1 MARVFSIEDGNISKK
16 PIITSQNRTYT
27 DVDLSF
33 KKKNNGEL
41 FKKTDAAA
49 VKQAVKNL
57 LLTNLG
63 EKPFRPFY
71 GGDLNRFLFNLSE
84 EFDEIEIE
92 DTIASAMAIDEPRA
106 QLQSVKSVLSPDYNS
121 VQVTVKFQIV
131 STQEPVELNIT
142 LARLR

>member
-1 MARVFSIEDGNISKK
+1 MARVFSLEDGNLSKK

-27 DVDLSF
+27 DIDLSF

-41 FKKTDAAA
+41 FKKTDAEA

-63 EKPFRPFY
+63 EKPFRPFF
-71 GGDLNRFLFNLSE
+71 GGDLSRFLFSLDE
-84 EFDEIEIE
+84 EFDEVEIE
-92 DTIASAMAIDEPRA
+92 DTIANAIAMDEPRA
-106 QLQSVKSVLSPDYNS
+106 ILRDVKATLSSDTNS
-121 VQVTVKFQIV
+121 VDVRVSFQVV
-131 STQEPVELNIT
+131 STKEAVALNVT

>member
-1 MARVFSIEDGNISKK
+1 MARVFSLEDGNISKK

-27 DVDLSF
+27 DIDLSF
-33 KKKNNGEL
+33 SRKSTGDV
-41 FKKTDAAA
+41 FKKTDAAS

-84 EFDEIEIE
+84 EFDEVEIE

-106 QLQSVKSVLSPDYNS
+106 QLQNVRSVLSPDNNS
-121 VQVTVKFQIV
+121 VQVTVNFQVV
-131 STQEPVELNIT
+131 STQEPIELNIT

>member
-16 PIITSQNRTYT
+16 PIITSQDRTYT

-121 VQVTVKFQIV
+121 VQVTVNFQVV

>member
-33 KKKNNGEL
+33 KKKNTGEL

-84 EFDEIEIE
+84 EFDEVEIE

-106 QLQSVKSVLSPDYNS
+106 QLQSVKSVLSPDFNS
-121 VQVTVKFQIV
+121 VQVTVNFQVV

>member
-1 MARVFSIEDGNISKK
+1 MARVFSLEDGNISKK

-27 DVDLSF
+27 DIDLSF

-41 FKKTDAAA
+41 FKKTNAAA

-84 EFDEIEIE
+84 EFDEVEIE

-106 QLQSVKSVLSPDYNS
+106 QLQNVKSVLSPDNNS
-121 VQVTVKFQIV
+121 VQVTVNFQVI

>member
-1 MARVFSIEDGNISKK
+1 MARVVSIEDGNISKK

-84 EFDEIEIE
+84 EFDEVEIE

-106 QLQSVKSVLSPDYNS
+106 QLQSVKSVLSPDFNS
-121 VQVTVKFQIV
+121 VQVTVNFQVV

>member
-1 MARVFSIEDGNISKK
+1 MARIFSIEDGNISKK

-121 VQVTVKFQIV
+121 VQVTVNFQVV

>member
-121 VQVTVKFQIV
+121 VQVTVNFQVV

>member
-84 EFDEIEIE
+84 EFDEGEIE

-106 QLQSVKSVLSPDYNS
+106 QLQSVKSVLSPDFNS
-121 VQVTVKFQIV
+121 VQVTVNFPVV

>member
-1 MARVFSIEDGNISKK
+1 MARVFSLEDGNISKK

-33 KKKNNGEL
+33 KKKNNGEI

-84 EFDEIEIE
+84 EFDEVEIE

-106 QLQSVKSVLSPDYNS
+106 QLRNVKSVLSPDNNS
-121 VQVTVKFQIV
+121 VQVTVNFQVI

>member
-27 DVDLSF
+27 DIDLSF

-84 EFDEIEIE
+84 EFDEVEIE

-106 QLQSVKSVLSPDYNS
+106 QLQSVKSVLSPDFNS
-121 VQVTVKFQIV
+121 VQVTVNFQVV

>member
-1 MARVFSIEDGNISKK
+1 MARVFSLEDGNISKK

-27 DVDLSF
+27 DIDLSF

-84 EFDEIEIE
+84 EFDEVEIE

-106 QLQSVKSVLSPDYNS
+106 QLQNVKSVLSPDNNS
-121 VQVTVKFQIV
+121 VQVTVNFQVI

>member
-27 DVDLSF
+27 DIDLSF

-41 FKKTDAAA
+41 FKKTDGAA

-84 EFDEIEIE
+84 EFDEVEIE

>member
-84 EFDEIEIE
+84 EFDEVEIE

-106 QLQSVKSVLSPDYNS
+106 QLQSVKSVLSPDFNS
-121 VQVTVKFQIV
+121 VQVTVNFQVV

>member
-84 EFDEIEIE
+84 EFDEVEIE